1 MLSINLDRPS
11 RTFDSGRDVIS
22 GLVEVSDDLREAVK
36 EASVEVVVLLEGK
49 SLRNRRRKF
58 YVPS

>member
-49 SLRNRRRKF
+49 SLRNGNK
-58 YVPS
+58 